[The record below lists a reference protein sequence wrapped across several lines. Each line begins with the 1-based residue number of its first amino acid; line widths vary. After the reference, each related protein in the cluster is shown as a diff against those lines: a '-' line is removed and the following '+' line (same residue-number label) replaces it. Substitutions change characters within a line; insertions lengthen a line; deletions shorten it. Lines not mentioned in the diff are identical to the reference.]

1 MLLLSPSHLSQM
13 LYLHARYNPNRKM
26 PRLYP
31 MITPILCIPRPD
43 KKRKGASVLRHMLSR
58 TLNWYLTIASL
69 LLVITF
75 ILVFPFRLRRRLYS
89 RRIAGTARPPPPPSR
104 LGTAFRP
111 TLFPGISTRGTPPM
125 VLGSF
130 IKDTSS

>member
-1 MLLLSPSHLSQM
+1 MLLSPSRLSPQI

-26 PRLYP
+26 PRLYS
-31 MITPILCIPRPD
+31 MITPILCIPRPEN
-43 KKRKGASVLRHMLSR
+43 KRKGASVLRHMLFPNAELVSYNCFAVTR
-58 TLNWYLTIASL
+58 YHFYFGSSL
-69 LLVITF
+69 
-75 ILVFPFRLRRRLYS
+75 RLRRRLHS
-89 RRIAGTARPPPPPSR
+89 RRIAGTARPPPPPSK